1 MDNLVLA
8 SWVKVSFTCCGYS
21 YDQVTCRPL
30 AVVSGALAQFGS
42 ISNLTI
48 KSIL

>member
-1 MDNLVLA
+1 MKNLALT
-8 SWVKVSFTCCGYS
+8 SWVKVSFTGCGHS
-21 YDQVTCRPL
+21 YEQVTSCPL

-48 KSIL
+48 KSI